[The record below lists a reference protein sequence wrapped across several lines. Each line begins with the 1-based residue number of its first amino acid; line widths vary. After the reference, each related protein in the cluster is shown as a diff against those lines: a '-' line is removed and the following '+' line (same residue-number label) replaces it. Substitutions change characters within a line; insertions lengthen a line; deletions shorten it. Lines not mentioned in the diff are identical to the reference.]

1 MTDIYE
7 LFKKETWTP
16 DDCTAYI
23 WTKESVDE
31 LAFNKHQNVDDLMN
45 HEGDTYSFNVHSE
58 IERDG
63 YIIFAL
69 QNDYGGESFQAIFD
83 LSKKVD
89 ADKYWEDLDNEDEEE

>member
-16 DDCTAYI
+16 DDLTGYI

-31 LAFNKHQNVDDLMN
+31 LAFNKQQNVDDLMN
-45 HEGDTYSFNVHSE
+45 HDGDTYSFNVHSE

-63 YIIFAL
+63 YVIFAL
-69 QNDYGGESFQAIFD
+69 QNYYGGESFQAIFD